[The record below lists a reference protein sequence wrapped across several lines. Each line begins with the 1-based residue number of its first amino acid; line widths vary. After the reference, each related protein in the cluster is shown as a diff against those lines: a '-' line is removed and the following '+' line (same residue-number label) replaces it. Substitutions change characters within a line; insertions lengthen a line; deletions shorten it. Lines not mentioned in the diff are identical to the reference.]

1 MWDQE
6 NGVML
11 EVSPGDGVGH
21 FYIEKTTFQ
30 TEEPS
35 RMGAICCL
43 SSQLLFLNIFDSQTL
58 LFFGES
64 LVKVLMA
71 QVV

>member
-1 MWDQE
+1 MWGQE

-21 FYIEKTTFQ
+21 FYTEEKAFQ

-35 RMGAICCL
+35 RVGALCCL

-58 LFFGES
+58 LCFGKS
-64 LVKVLMA
+64 LVMVLMVP
-71 QVV
+71 VV